1 VAVDEEDSA
10 DVKDFVVAELVGR
23 QAEELPHHS
32 QHRRLVLV
40 KSEIEATNLKINNT
54 LPRIVR

>member
-10 DVKDFVVAELVGR
+10 DVKDFVVAELVR
-23 QAEELPHHS
+23 WQAEELTHHS

-40 KSEIEATNLKINNT
+40 ESEIEASN
-54 LPRIVR
+54 